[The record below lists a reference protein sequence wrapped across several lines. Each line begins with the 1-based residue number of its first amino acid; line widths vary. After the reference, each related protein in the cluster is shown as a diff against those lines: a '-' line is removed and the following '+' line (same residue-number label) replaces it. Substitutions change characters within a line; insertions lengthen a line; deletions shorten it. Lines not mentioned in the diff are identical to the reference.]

1 MRTPS
6 LKAIKTFQ
14 IAAKHSSFAV
24 AADELCITPSAVSH
38 QIKTLETQLGLP
50 LFSRSARALAL
61 TDAGARYLEQI
72 DDLFTRLD
80 SVTEQLRARYG
91 RDSVR
96 LHVPAYFASEMLL
109 PRLSEFSKL
118 HDGIDLRIETQ
129 GVHGRTH
136 AAEADISIVVGA
148 GPWNGLIA
156 HPLFAQT
163 MVPAGSPKLLAE
175 RPVLR
180 HEDLNQHT
188 LLVHEAR
195 RDDWDRWA
203 AAVGIRNLQPAQIVR
218 IDSMSAAT
226 RAAEKSIGIAL
237 LPAQL
242 SRRKFESGRLVRVFA
257 DELVTHEEY
266 TLLVRTEDEN
276 RDDIRALCAWLMELA
291 TPSPR
296 PPMNKTDAHD
306 DSSRLL
312 KQA

>member
-61 TDAGARYLEQI
+61 TDAGSRYLEQI
-72 DDLFTRLD
+72 DDLFMRLE

-91 RDSVR
+91 RNSVR

-129 GVHGRTH
+129 GAHGRTH
-136 AAEADISIVVGA
+136 AAEADISIVVGS

-163 MVPAGSPKLLAE
+163 MVAACSPELLLE
-175 RPVLR
+175 RPVSR
-180 HEDLNQHT
+180 YEDLNQHT

-203 AAVGIRNLQPAQIVR
+203 KAVGMKALQPAQIVR

-242 SRRKFESGRLVRVFA
+242 SRRKFESGRLVRVFD

-291 TPSPR
+291 A
-296 PPMNKTDAHD
+296 PMSKSDAHPE
-306 DSSRLL
+306 SSRLL

>member
-72 DDLFTRLD
+72 DDLFVRLEA
-80 SVTEQLRARYG
+80 VTEQLRARYG
-91 RDSVR
+91 RNSVR

-118 HDGIDLRIETQ
+118 HAGIDLRIDTS
-129 GVHGRTH
+129 GTHGRAH
-136 AAEADISIVVGA
+136 LAEADISVVVGT

-163 MVPAGSPKLLAE
+163 MVPACAPALLQE
-175 RPVLR
+175 KPVLR
-180 HEDLNQHT
+180 HEDLNRHT

-203 AAVGIRNLQPAQIVR
+203 ANVGLKPLRPAQIVR
-218 IDSMSAAT
+218 IDSMSSAM
-226 RAAEKSIGIAL
+226 RAAETGIGIAL
-237 LPAQL
+237 L
-242 SRRKFESGRLVRVFA
+242 
-257 DELVTHEEY
+257 
-266 TLLVRTEDEN
+266 
-276 RDDIRALCAWLMELA
+276 
-291 TPSPR
+291 
-296 PPMNKTDAHD
+296 
-306 DSSRLL
+306 
-312 KQA
+312 

>member
-50 LFSRSARALAL
+50 LFSRAARALAL

-72 DDLFTRLD
+72 DDLFMRLD

-91 RDSVR
+91 RNSVR

-136 AAEADISIVVGA
+136 AAEADISVVVGT
-148 GPWNGLIA
+148 GPWNGLVA
-156 HPLFAQT
+156 HKMFAQT
-163 MVPAGSPKLLAE
+163 MVPACSPELFSE
-175 RPVLR
+175 RPVQR
-180 HEDLNQHT
+180 YEDLNSHT

-203 AAVGIRNLQPAQIVR
+203 TAVGMKNLQPAQIVR

-237 LPAQL
+237 LPAEL
-242 SRRKFESGRLVRVFA
+242 SRRKFAAGRLMRVFD
-257 DELVTHEEY
+257 DELVTQEDY

-276 RDDIRALCAWLMELA
+276 RDDIRALCAWLIESCRTA
-291 TPSPR
+291 VEE
-296 PPMNKTDAHD
+296 N
-306 DSSRLL
+306 
-312 KQA
+312 

>member
-50 LFSRSARALAL
+50 LFSRSARALTL

-72 DDLFTRLD
+72 DDLFMRLEA
-80 SVTEQLRARYG
+80 VTEQLRARYG
-91 RDSVR
+91 RNSVR

-109 PRLSEFSKL
+109 PRLSEFAKL

-136 AAEADISIVVGA
+136 AAEADISVVVGT
-148 GPWNGLIA
+148 GPWNGLVA
-156 HPLFAQT
+156 HKMFAQT
-163 MVPAGSPKLLAE
+163 MVPACSPELLSE

-180 HEDLNQHT
+180 YEDLNAHT

-203 AAVGIRNLQPAQIVR
+203 SAVGMKNLQPAQIVR

-237 LPAQL
+237 LPAEL
-242 SRRKFESGRLVRVFA
+242 SRRKFASGRLKRVFD
-257 DELVTHEEY
+257 DELVTQEDY
-266 TLLVRTEDEN
+266 TLLIRAEDEN
-276 RDDIRALCAWLMELA
+276 RDDIRALCAWLIE
-291 TPSPR
+291 SCR
-296 PPMNKTDAHD
+296 SVEEN
-306 DSSRLL
+306 
-312 KQA
+312 

>member
-14 IAAKHSSFAV
+14 IAARHSSFAV

-80 SVTEQLRARYG
+80 AVTEQLRARFG
-91 RDSVR
+91 RSSVR

-109 PRLSEFSKL
+109 PRLSEFSRL
-118 HDGIDLRIETQ
+118 HDGVDLRIDTS
-129 GVHGRTH
+129 GTHGRAH
-136 AAEADISIVVGA
+136 VAEADISVVVGT

-163 MVPAGSPKLLAE
+163 MVPACSPALLAE
-175 RPVLR
+175 KPVDR
-180 HEDLNQHT
+180 YEDLNSHT

-203 AAVGIRNLQPAQIVR
+203 ANVGMKNLNPAQIVR

-237 LPAQL
+237 LPAEL
-242 SRRKFESGRLVRVFA
+242 SRRKFASGRLARVFD
-257 DELVTHEEY
+257 DELVTQEDY
-266 TLLVRTEDEN
+266 TLLVRAEDEN
-276 RDDIRALCAWLMELA
+276 RDDIRALCAWLI
-291 TPSPR
+291 
-296 PPMNKTDAHD
+296 
-306 DSSRLL
+306 DSCRSVEEN
-312 KQA
+312 

>member
-14 IAAKHSSFAV
+14 IAARHTSFAV

-72 DDLFTRLD
+72 DDLFTRLE
-80 SVTEQLRARYG
+80 SVTEQLRARFG
-91 RDSVR
+91 RNSVR

-109 PRLSEFSKL
+109 PRLSEFSTL
-118 HDGIDLRIETQ
+118 HDGIDLRIDTS
-129 GVHGRTH
+129 GSHGRAHT
-136 AAEADISIVVGA
+136 AEADISVVVGS
-148 GPWNGLIA
+148 GPWNGLVA

-163 MVPAGSPKLLAE
+163 MVPACSPELLAE
-175 RPVLR
+175 KPVR
-180 HEDLNQHT
+180 HYDDLNAHT

-203 AAVGIRNLQPAQIVR
+203 TAVGMKELRPAQIVR
-218 IDSMSAAT
+218 IDSMSSAT
-226 RAAEKSIGIAL
+226 RAAEKKIGIAL
-237 LPAQL
+237 LPAEL
-242 SRRKFESGRLVRVFA
+242 SRRKFSSGRLVRVF
-257 DELVTHEEY
+257 DEELVTQENY

-276 RDDIRALCAWLMELA
+276 RDDIRALCAWLV
-291 TPSPR
+291 
-296 PPMNKTDAHD
+296 
-306 DSSRLL
+306 DSCRSVEEN
-312 KQA
+312 

>member
-72 DDLFTRLD
+72 DDLFVRLD
-80 SVTEQLRARYG
+80 SVTEQLRARFG
-91 RDSVR
+91 RSSVR

-109 PRLSEFSKL
+109 PRLSEFSTL
-118 HDGIDLRIETQ
+118 HGGIDLRIDTS
-129 GVHGRTH
+129 GGHGRTH
-136 AAEADISIVVGA
+136 AAEADISVVVGS
-148 GPWNGLIA
+148 GPWNGLVA

-163 MVPAGSPKLLAE
+163 MVPACSPELLAE
-175 RPVLR
+175 KPVR
-180 HEDLNQHT
+180 DYEDLNSHT

-195 RDDWDRWA
+195 REDWDRWA
-203 AAVGIRNLQPAQIVR
+203 SAVGMKELRPAQIVR

-226 RAAEKSIGIAL
+226 RAAEKKIGIAL
-237 LPAQL
+237 LPAEL
-242 SRRKFESGRLVRVFA
+242 SRRKFAQGRLVRVF
-257 DELVTHEEY
+257 DEELVTEENY
-266 TLLVRTEDEN
+266 TLLVRNEDEN
-276 RDDIRALCAWLMELA
+276 RDDIRALSAWLIEA
-291 TPSPR
+291 CRTAEE
-296 PPMNKTDAHD
+296 N
-306 DSSRLL
+306 
-312 KQA
+312 

>member
-14 IAAKHSSFAV
+14 IAARHSSFAV

-50 LFSRSARALAL
+50 LFSRGARALAL

-72 DDLFTRLD
+72 DDLFTRLE
-80 SVTEQLRARYG
+80 SVTEQLRARFG
-91 RDSVR
+91 RSSVR

-118 HDGIDLRIETQ
+118 HDGVDLRIDTS
-129 GVHGRTH
+129 GAHGRSH
-136 AAEADISIVVGA
+136 VAEADISVVVGT
-148 GPWNGLIA
+148 GPWNGLVA

-163 MVPAGSPKLLAE
+163 MVAACSPGLLAE
-175 RPVLR
+175 KPVR
-180 HEDLNQHT
+180 RYEDLNSHT

-203 AAVGIRNLQPAQIVR
+203 ANVGLKGLNPAQIVR
-218 IDSMSAAT
+218 IDSMSAAM
-226 RAAEKSIGIAL
+226 RAAEKKIGIAL
-237 LPAQL
+237 LPAEL
-242 SRRKFESGRLVRVFA
+242 SRRKFQSARLVRVFD
-257 DELVTHEEY
+257 DELVTQENY

-276 RDDIRALCAWLMELA
+276 RDDIRALCAWLIE
-291 TPSPR
+291 SCR
-296 PPMNKTDAHD
+296 SVEEN
-306 DSSRLL
+306 
-312 KQA
+312 

>member
-50 LFSRSARALAL
+50 LFSRAARALAL

-72 DDLFTRLD
+72 DDLFMRLE

-91 RDSVR
+91 RNSVR

-136 AAEADISIVVGA
+136 AAEADISVVVGT
-148 GPWNGLIA
+148 GPWTGLVA
-156 HPLFAQT
+156 HKMFAQT
-163 MVPAGSPKLLAE
+163 MVPACSPELYSE
-175 RPVLR
+175 RPVKR
-180 HEDLNQHT
+180 YEDLNAHT

-203 AAVGIRNLQPAQIVR
+203 TAVGMKNLQPAQIVR

-237 LPAQL
+237 LPAEL
-242 SRRKFESGRLVRVFA
+242 SRRKFAAGRLKRVFD
-257 DELVTHEEY
+257 DELVTQEDY

-276 RDDIRALCAWLMELA
+276 RDDIRALCAWLIESCRTA
-291 TPSPR
+291 VEE
-296 PPMNKTDAHD
+296 N
-306 DSSRLL
+306 
-312 KQA
+312 

>member
-1 MRTPS
+1 MRTLS

-61 TDAGARYLEQI
+61 TEAGARYLEQI
-72 DDLFTRLD
+72 DDLFMRLE

-91 RDSVR
+91 RNSVR

-118 HDGIDLRIETQ
+118 HEGIDLRIETQ
-129 GVHGRTH
+129 GAHGRTH
-136 AAEADISIVVGA
+136 AAEADISVVVGS
-148 GPWNGLIA
+148 GPWNKGLIA

-163 MVPAGSPKLLAE
+163 MVPACSPELFLE
-175 RPVLR
+175 RPVKR
-180 HEDLNQHT
+180 YEDLNAHT

-203 AAVGIRNLQPAQIVR
+203 TAVGMKALQPAQIVR

-237 LPAQL
+237 LPAEL
-242 SRRKFESGRLVRVFA
+242 SRHKFDSGRLIRVFD
-257 DELVTHEEY
+257 DELVTDEEY
-266 TLLVRTEDEN
+266 TLLVRTDDEN

-291 TPSPR
+291 APMSKSDAR
-296 PPMNKTDAHD
+296 PQ
-306 DSSRLL
+306 SSRLSV
-312 KQA
+312 QA

>member
-38 QIKTLETQLGLP
+38 QIKSLETQLGLS

-72 DDLFTRLD
+72 DDLFMRLD
-80 SVTEQLRARYG
+80 SVTEQLRVRFG
-91 RDSVR
+91 RSSVR
-96 LHVPAYFASEMLL
+96 LHVPAYFASEILL

-118 HDGIDLRIETQ
+118 HDGIDLVLETS
-129 GVHGRTH
+129 GVHGRAH
-136 AAEADISIVVGA
+136 AADADISVVVGS
-148 GPWNGLIA
+148 GPWNGLVS
-156 HPLFAQT
+156 HDLFAQN
-163 MVPAGSPKLLAE
+163 MVPACSPALFAE
-175 RPVLR
+175 KPLR
-180 HEDLNQHT
+180 HYQDLNSHT

-203 AAVGIRNLQPAQIVR
+203 ALVGMTALNPAQIVR

-237 LPAQL
+237 LPAEL
-242 SRRKFESGRLVRVFA
+242 SRRKFVNGALKRVFD
-257 DELVTHEEY
+257 DELVTRENY
-266 TLLVRTEDEN
+266 TLLVRAEDEK
-276 RDDIRALCAWLMELA
+276 RADIRALRAWLIECC
-291 TPSPR
+291 R
-296 PPMNKTDAHD
+296 RVEEN
-306 DSSRLL
+306 
-312 KQA
+312 

>member
-61 TDAGARYLEQI
+61 TDAGSRYLEQI
-72 DDLFTRLD
+72 DDLFMRLE

-91 RDSVR
+91 RNSVR

-136 AAEADISIVVGA
+136 AAEADISIVVGS

-163 MVPAGSPKLLAE
+163 MVAACSPELLLE
-175 RPVLR
+175 RPVNR
-180 HEDLNQHT
+180 YEDLNQHT

-203 AAVGIRNLQPAQIVR
+203 SAVGMKALQPAQIVR

-237 LPAQL
+237 LPAEL
-242 SRRKFESGRLVRVFA
+242 SRRKFESGRLVRVFD

-291 TPSPR
+291 A
-296 PPMNKTDAHD
+296 PMNKSDARAE
-306 DSSRLL
+306 SSRLL

>member
-72 DDLFTRLD
+72 DDLFMRLD

-91 RDSVR
+91 RNSVR

-129 GVHGRTH
+129 GAHGRTH
-136 AAEADISIVVGA
+136 AAEADISIVVGS

-163 MVPAGSPKLLAE
+163 MVPACSPELLLE

-180 HEDLNQHT
+180 YEDLNLHT

-203 AAVGIRNLQPAQIVR
+203 TSVGMKALQPAQIVR

-237 LPAQL
+237 LPAEL
-242 SRRKFESGRLVRVFA
+242 SRRKFESGRLVRVFD
-257 DELVTHEEY
+257 DELVTDEEY
-266 TLLVRTEDEN
+266 TLLVRTDDEN

-291 TPSPR
+291 A
-296 PPMNKTDAHD
+296 PMNKSDAHPQ
-306 DSSRLL
+306 SSRLL

>member
-24 AADELCITPSAVSH
+24 AADALCITPSAVSH

-80 SVTEQLRARYG
+80 SVTEQLRARFG
-91 RDSVR
+91 RSSVR

-109 PRLSEFSKL
+109 PRLSEFSQL
-118 HDGIDLRIETQ
+118 HDGVDLRIDTS
-129 GVHGRTH
+129 GGHGRTH
-136 AAEADISIVVGA
+136 ATEADISVVVGA

-156 HPLFAQT
+156 HALFAQT
-163 MVPAGSPKLLAE
+163 MVPACAPELLAE
-175 RPVLR
+175 RPVR
-180 HEDLNQHT
+180 RYEDLNSHT

-203 AAVGIRNLQPAQIVR
+203 ANVGMKELRPAQVVR
-218 IDSMSAAT
+218 IDSMSAAM
-226 RAAEKSIGIAL
+226 RAAEKKIGIAL
-237 LPAQL
+237 LPVEL
-242 SRRKFESGRLVRVFA
+242 SRRKFATGRLARVF
-257 DELVTHEEY
+257 DEELVTEENY
-266 TLLVRTEDEN
+266 TLLLRAEDES
-276 RDDIRALCAWLMELA
+276 REGVRALCAWLIECC
-291 TPSPR
+291 R
-296 PPMNKTDAHD
+296 RVEEN
-306 DSSRLL
+306 
-312 KQA
+312 

>member
-1 MRTPS
+1 MRTLS

-14 IAAKHSSFAV
+14 IAARHSSFAL

-72 DDLFTRLD
+72 DDLFTRLE
-80 SVTEQLRARYG
+80 SVTEQLRVRYG
-91 RDSVR
+91 RSSVR
-96 LHVPAYFASEMLL
+96 LHVPAYFASELLL

-118 HDGIDLRIETQ
+118 HEGIDLRIETQ
-129 GVHGRTH
+129 GVRGRSH
-136 AAEADISIVVGA
+136 AAEADISVVVGS
-148 GPWNGLIA
+148 GPWNGLVA
-156 HPLFAQT
+156 HPLFAQAL
-163 MVPAGSPKLLAE
+163 VPAAAPELLAE

-203 AAVGIRNLQPAQIVR
+203 ASVGLKDLRPTQIVR

-237 LPAQL
+237 LPAEL
-242 SRRKFESGRLVRVFA
+242 SRRKFASGRLTRVFD
-257 DELVTHEEY
+257 DELVTQEDY
-266 TLLVRTEDEN
+266 TLLVRAEDET
-276 RDDIRALCAWLMELA
+276 RDDIRALCAWLIESCRGLEE
-291 TPSPR
+291 
-296 PPMNKTDAHD
+296 N
-306 DSSRLL
+306 
-312 KQA
+312 

>member
-38 QIKTLETQLGLP
+38 QIKTLETQLGMS

-72 DDLFTRLD
+72 DDLFMRLD
-80 SVTEQLRARYG
+80 AVTEQLRARFG
-91 RDSVR
+91 RSSVR

-118 HDGIDLRIETQ
+118 HDGIDLRIDTS
-129 GVHGRTH
+129 GVHGRVH
-136 AAEADISIVVGA
+136 AAEADISVVVGS

-156 HPLFAQT
+156 HQLFAQT
-163 MVPAGSPKLLAE
+163 MVPACSPQLFAE
-175 RPVLR
+175 KPVR
-180 HEDLNQHT
+180 NYVDLNSHT

-203 AAVGIRNLQPAQIVR
+203 ANVGLKSLQPAQIVR
-218 IDSMSAAT
+218 IDSMAAAM

-237 LPAQL
+237 LPAEL
-242 SRRKFESGRLVRVFA
+242 SRRKFTSGRLTRVFD
-257 DELVTHEEY
+257 DELVTQEDY
-266 TLLVRTEDEN
+266 TLLVRNEDEK
-276 RDDIRALCAWLMELA
+276 RDDIRALCAWLIE
-291 TPSPR
+291 SCR
-296 PPMNKTDAHD
+296 GGEEN
-306 DSSRLL
+306 
-312 KQA
+312 

>member
-72 DDLFTRLD
+72 DDLFMRLE
-80 SVTEQLRARYG
+80 SVTEQLRARFG
-91 RDSVR
+91 RSSVR

-109 PRLSEFSKL
+109 PRLSEFSRL
-118 HDGIDLRIETQ
+118 HDGIDLRIDTS
-129 GVHGRTH
+129 GGHGRTH
-136 AAEADISIVVGA
+136 AAEADISVVVGT
-148 GPWNGLIA
+148 GPWPGLVA

-163 MVPAGSPKLLAE
+163 MVPACSPELFAE
-175 RPVLR
+175 KPVR
-180 HEDLNQHT
+180 RYEDLNSHT

-203 AAVGIRNLQPAQIVR
+203 ANVGMKGLNPAQIVR

-237 LPAQL
+237 LPAEL
-242 SRRKFESGRLVRVFA
+242 SRRKFSQGRLTRVFD
-257 DELVTHEEY
+257 DELVTQEDY
-266 TLLVRTEDEN
+266 TLLVRAEDET
-276 RDDIRALCAWLMELA
+276 RDDIRALSAWLMEA
-291 TPSPR
+291 CSAVEE
-296 PPMNKTDAHD
+296 N
-306 DSSRLL
+306 
-312 KQA
+312 